1 MHHSNLV
8 FSTYCA
14 ETGTRMTVEVP
25 ARVARRYI
33 ERHKLLPD
41 RLEQWPLS
49 ALEELLEEVDGGDV
63 DAWERTLIL
72 LAHHRSVAAMLLLA
86 ELEAKTGC
94 AGAASFALGMGDAP
108 PASTVEEAARVW
120 GASELDALRV
130 GGLGVRRV
138 P

>member
-86 ELEAKTGC
+86 ELEAQVPVDLK
-94 AGAASFALGMGDAP
+94 SFAELAFAESLGWLGYGYHREEPGRP
-108 PASTVEEAARVW
+108 PI
-120 GASELDALRV
+120 
-130 GGLGVRRV
+130 VRRV
-138 P
+138 KR